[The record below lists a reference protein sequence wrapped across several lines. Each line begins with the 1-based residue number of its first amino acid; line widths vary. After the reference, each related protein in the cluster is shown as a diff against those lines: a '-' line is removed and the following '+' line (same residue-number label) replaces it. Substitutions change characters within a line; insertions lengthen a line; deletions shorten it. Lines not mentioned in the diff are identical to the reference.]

1 MSDINQKIL
10 AAMQQQSNAE
20 KVSEQEANTLQL
32 IGRSFKGTFKFTAI
46 AIISLQVIFIGLAIY
61 FGFNLFNEQNIGIKL
76 HWLLGTLVA
85 FIIFAAM
92 RLWLFME
99 LNRLSVLREVKRVE
113 LQLALLSNQLINNNK
128 FDG

>member
-10 AAMQQQSNAE
+10 AAMQQESAAE
-20 KVSEQEANTLQL
+20 KVSEQQANTLQL

-46 AIISLQVIFIGLAIY
+46 AVITLQIVFIGLTVY
-61 FGFNLFNEQNIGIKL
+61 FGINLFAEQRADIKL
-76 HWLLGTLVA
+76 HWLLGSLIS

-113 LQLALLSNQLINNNK
+113 LQLSLIANQLHMKDSN
-128 FDG
+128 